1 MGLLMSL
8 SSAFALVRFVGIIL
22 LWVSIGVIVLFGI
35 NNVCGLKLLS
45 FVMVWFEGGV
55 CFVDFFVRVLW
66 IVFFSLIW
74 FFFLFQVCR
83 YCFSK

>member
-35 NNVCGLKLLS
+35 NDVCGLKLLS
-45 FVMVWFEGGV
+45 FVMVWFEGV
-55 CFVDFFVRVLW
+55 FVLLIFSF
-66 IVFFSLIW
+66 VFFGL
-74 FFFLFQVCR
+74 FFC
-83 YCFSK
+83 

>member
-45 FVMVWFEGGV
+45 FVMVWFEGV
-55 CFVDFFVRVLW
+55 FVLLIFSF
-66 IVFFSLIW
+66 VFFGL
-74 FFFLFQVCR
+74 FFC
-83 YCFSK
+83 